1 MADESFILTLVG
13 QLDEKGTKDNI
24 ANTLNKINKEIGQNN
39 LGTIKIFDKNELD
52 RQGSLYLS
60 GISDIKK
67 QITELLKLDENTGVS
82 IAKIFDDNGAIAK
95 FKVSLQDAI
104 GVLREYNFERAKFS
118 DGTVGAVMTSGTG
131 VNPVIQVANGYNT
144 LNQNIQKASG
154 SVKVFTQE
162 SIDGLKKLETRVQQ
176 TNQIV
181 SKPNFDVS
189 NSWFAND
196 VGSIEEFAK
205 KYEQIVNKI
214 NGAPDITKMF
224 DNNNNILG
232 FTANITTAEGAVQ
245 QLKYRLTEVEND
257 FGGKDSF
264 FQFTGS
270 TVLDNAFTKQAE
282 AIGNLESK
290 VKSFKE
296 KLNDGVTFKFID
308 TTDTVNN
315 LQIVENIIQ
324 KLKTNVGLNNIVDIE
339 NLEKALGLIIETA
352 NETEKVEK
360 KKQSEI
366 DKTTTKINRQN
377 KQLETTRVLLES
389 WEKTKINPDSAS
401 FIGNSDKLEEVKTKL
416 QEVMKLR
423 SDLAKDNDG
432 KLIISDERMNKLTV
446 GLSELR
452 LLMSEARKE
461 SGQSIDRNESVTK
474 LARDIELATSKL
486 DAYIAKWKNMGVYSG
501 KLKADSEALKATLTT
516 KGDDGNY
523 LIKSSAELGNLN
535 KQIQI
540 YNNNAIEMQR
550 AAKGTKESVA
560 GSTQSLESQ
569 RKYLEL
575 TLISLKEYKREVTD
589 SSSLNPLQNN
599 ENLKE
604 AITLIELLEN
614 KLEVYKT
621 RNSKGEIISN
631 EKINQLVIDLAR
643 AKSTID
649 VFYDA
654 ETKLFSEQNTATKID
669 LYREKLT
676 TLEQKY
682 SEIIA
687 KSEEFRNAF
696 NSVKSGL
703 NGIKTP
709 EELKAWE
716 QEFKKMQEAA
726 KRTGAAL
733 KNAIKTDELSQKVDL
748 LRQQINAFE
757 QSNPRAA
764 NIYAEV
770 FERLK
775 KALDS
780 VANSGDLKKIQN
792 EFRSLKITI
801 DQAGVS
807 GKTFGQRMQDAF
819 KRMSSYLGVTSMMMY
834 TVRAVREII
843 NNVKELDTQMVRLRR
858 VTEETDTTYKNMFN
872 NAVKSAKELNT
883 SVKDIIES
891 TAEFAKLGFDTQ
903 TSAKLSELANMYN
916 RVGELGS
923 IETATKDL
931 VSAINGFKDLTA
943 DDAETIIDVM
953 DNIGNRF
960 PVAAKDLG
968 EILQRSSASLSEA
981 NNSMQEAVALGTA
994 GFAVT
999 QDAAKVGTALKTLS
1013 LRIRGATTQ
1022 LEQDGLDTEGMITAT
1037 ADLRKL
1043 VLASTGVDILEKDQQ
1058 TFRSTYE
1065 ILVDISKVWQDIG
1078 DLERSA
1084 LLQKLAG
1091 KQQAQVLA
1099 AILNNG
1105 EMLEQV
1111 YKEAMDSAGTAQA
1124 EQEKWADSVEAKMG
1138 RVSATFE
1145 SISANMLSSDT
1156 FKNALD
1162 TINRILDGIDALTK
1176 SGMGAIPVFT
1186 SLAGLMGTMGNG
1198 FFSFQNMNQ
1207 SKALIDAYNNSLS
1220 LSAAEQTKFQNSL
1233 AQTNPRFAAYVGNL
1247 NGAKAELKD
1256 YNSYLGKTAVST
1268 AWLTVKTVALN
1279 MAINAGIGAIIG
1291 LVTTGLSKLINHQ
1304 KEVNQTFVDA
1314 TSSVKN
1320 FIEPL
1325 DGYKEKIESVIK
1337 SDVDETDKLKQLNA
1351 VKDEL
1356 SEKYRREIDDIKNVA
1371 DARRILNDVIEE
1383 ETENELGKYYLE
1395 NNKNFKNQSSRLKSV
1410 GENVLNDN
1418 LLFGG
1423 KGKADI
1429 SEDIQKLFGVF
1440 DVYQNDSN
1448 YNIEANINGKN
1459 VFEYYD
1465 NLERAILKI
1474 DEIRNKSA
1482 KGLTKSEELLYKELT
1497 DRYNILKDIVD
1508 NDDFSIDD
1516 FNDSADAMARYYMS
1530 IVPRGTQST
1539 EEWKKSLFNLNEVAN
1554 DQFLKDAIENML
1566 DAIDA
1571 EERLADVSG
1580 KTVNPLAE
1588 LLSNL
1593 QKVGN
1598 TCEQVNEEIKTA
1610 DEQFEKLAKTIETN
1624 KDVDKFFSASDII
1637 EILELYPS
1645 LNDAILET
1653 SYGYKIEE
1661 EALESLREEKVSEKK
1676 TALQAQLDEA
1686 QGLLETTRTKLNLY
1700 QQELD
1705 GIKDVADAKVKLAE
1719 LDAKIA
1725 ALAPEAPHHRN
1736 SAKSELEAEK
1746 AKYQDFI
1753 DTTEALQEQQKEV
1766 DTLSIKLKVLGNVFD
1781 DVKDATKDQ
1790 TDELNKQKDELKEL
1804 TDEYKDAKK
1813 AIEDLIKLTM
1823 DMIKKNKELQKEA
1836 LKEQLDNFKKLID
1849 KKKELIKLEQDQY
1862 NFEKDL
1868 KEQNR
1873 DLLEIQQELDSLS
1886 IEGADYSLEDLKR
1899 KEELQKQYI
1908 EQSEKRDDF
1917 LYDHEVET
1925 RTKALEDEE
1934 EAFEDQINTQI
1945 KAIEDYLQHE
1955 GKIRSDAVDLI
1966 NGKSQEFYNDLLNYT
1981 MDYTST
1987 SRYEFDKLW
1996 SDAYDAILKYAGGE
2010 LDVDLALM
2018 NIIASMDNAD
2028 KKLKDI
2034 EKSIEDIKNATKD
2047 AKNAML
2053 EYQEVVSDT
2062 QAKFKQMY
2070 DSPIGPGL
2078 PNSPVYTRSQVQ
2090 MAMNPNNGIGLLDL
2104 MKLVKEKHHDGGIVG
2119 GNSSE
2124 HGEILA
2130 KLLKGE
2136 VVATE
2141 GQARQFME
2149 KTLPKLSGNSIT
2161 NNNSSLA
2168 PVINMGDIV
2177 INGNAD
2183 NNAIDKLKAI
2193 QKDITNSVL
2202 KAVNTQTNIFNGG
2215 RVRPV

>member
-1 MADESFILTLVG
+1 MKVQNKDESPYRHNIIMVSTLTKVESNRTNALKTV
-13 QLDEKGTKDNI
+13 
-24 ANTLNKINKEIGQNN
+24 
-39 LGTIKIFDKNELD
+39 
-52 RQGSLYLS
+52 SLRIQS
-60 GISDIKK
+60 AK
-67 QITELLKLDENTGVS
+67 
-82 IAKIFDDNGAIAK
+82 AKIE
-95 FKVSLQDAI
+95 DA
-104 GVLREYNFERAKFS
+104 GLDGEY
-118 DGTVGAVMTSGTG
+118 M
-131 VNPVIQVANGYNT
+131 
-144 LNQNIQKASG
+144 
-154 SVKVFTQE
+154 
-162 SIDGLKKLETRVQQ
+162 
-176 TNQIV
+176 
-181 SKPNFDVS
+181 
-189 NSWFAND
+189 
-196 VGSIEEFAK
+196 
-205 KYEQIVNKI
+205 
-214 NGAPDITKMF
+214 
-224 DNNNNILG
+224 
-232 FTANITTAEGAVQ
+232 
-245 QLKYRLTEVEND
+245 
-257 FGGKDSF
+257 
-264 FQFTGS
+264 
-270 TVLDNAFTKQAE
+270 
-282 AIGNLESK
+282 
-290 VKSFKE
+290 
-296 KLNDGVTFKFID
+296 
-308 TTDTVNN
+308 
-315 LQIVENIIQ
+315 
-324 KLKTNVGLNNIVDIE
+324 
-339 NLEKALGLIIETA
+339 
-352 NETEKVEK
+352 
-360 KKQSEI
+360 
-366 DKTTTKINRQN
+366 
-377 KQLETTRVLLES
+377 
-389 WEKTKINPDSAS
+389 
-401 FIGNSDKLEEVKTKL
+401 
-416 QEVMKLR
+416 
-423 SDLAKDNDG
+423 
-432 KLIISDERMNKLTV
+432 
-446 GLSELR
+446 
-452 LLMSEARKE
+452 
-461 SGQSIDRNESVTK
+461 
-474 LARDIELATSKL
+474 
-486 DAYIAKWKNMGVYSG
+486 
-501 KLKADSEALKATLTT
+501 
-516 KGDDGNY
+516 
-523 LIKSSAELGNLN
+523 
-535 KQIQI
+535 
-540 YNNNAIEMQR
+540 
-550 AAKGTKESVA
+550 
-560 GSTQSLESQ
+560 
-569 RKYLEL
+569 
-575 TLISLKEYKREVTD
+575 
-589 SSSLNPLQNN
+589 
-599 ENLKE
+599 
-604 AITLIELLEN
+604 
-614 KLEVYKT
+614 
-621 RNSKGEIISN
+621 
-631 EKINQLVIDLAR
+631 
-643 AKSTID
+643 
-649 VFYDA
+649 
-654 ETKLFSEQNTATKID
+654 
-669 LYREKLT
+669 
-676 TLEQKY
+676 
-682 SEIIA
+682 
-687 KSEEFRNAF
+687 
-696 NSVKSGL
+696 
-703 NGIKTP
+703 
-709 EELKAWE
+709 
-716 QEFKKMQEAA
+716 
-726 KRTGAAL
+726 
-733 KNAIKTDELSQKVDL
+733 
-748 LRQQINAFE
+748 
-757 QSNPRAA
+757 
-764 NIYAEV
+764 
-770 FERLK
+770 
-775 KALDS
+775 
-780 VANSGDLKKIQN
+780 
-792 EFRSLKITI
+792 
-801 DQAGVS
+801 
-807 GKTFGQRMQDAF
+807 
-819 KRMSSYLGVTSMMMY
+819 
-834 TVRAVREII
+834 
-843 NNVKELDTQMVRLRR
+843 
-858 VTEETDTTYKNMFN
+858 
-872 NAVKSAKELNT
+872 
-883 SVKDIIES
+883 IES
-891 TAEFAKLGFDTQ
+891 TAE
-903 TSAKLSELANMYN
+903 
-916 RVGELGS
+916 
-923 IETATKDL
+923 
-931 VSAINGFKDLTA
+931 
-943 DDAETIIDVM
+943 
-953 DNIGNRF
+953 
-960 PVAAKDLG
+960 
-968 EILQRSSASLSEA
+968 
-981 NNSMQEAVALGTA
+981 
-994 GFAVT
+994 
-999 QDAAKVGTALKTLS
+999 
-1013 LRIRGATTQ
+1013 
-1022 LEQDGLDTEGMITAT
+1022 
-1037 ADLRKL
+1037 LRKL
-1043 VLASTGVDILEKDQQ
+1043 ILASTGVDILEKDQK

-1065 ILVDISKVWQDIG
+1065 ILLDISKVWQDI
-1078 DLERSA
+1078 DDITKNSV
-1084 LLQKLAG
+1084 LQKIAG
-1091 KQQAQVLA
+1091 KQQSNIVS

-1105 EMLEQV
+1105 ELLEQV

-1124 EQEKWADSVEAKMG
+1124 EQEKWSDSVEAKMG

-1220 LSAAEQTKFQNSL
+1220 LSAVEQTKFQNSL

-1371 DARRILNDVIEE
+1371 DARRILNDVIEK
-1383 ETENELGKYYLE
+1383 ETNNELGKYYLE

-1465 NLERAILKI
+1465 NLEQAILKI

-1508 NDDFSIDD
+1508 SKELSKDD
-1516 FNDSADAMARYYMS
+1516 FNDSAETMARYYMS

-1539 EEWKKSLFNLNEVAN
+1539 EEWKKSLFDLNEIAN
-1554 DQFLKDAIENML
+1554 NQFLKDAIENML

-1571 EERLADVSG
+1571 EERLADVSE

-1661 EALESLREEKVSEKK
+1661 EALESLREEKVSEKR

-1686 QGLLETTRTKLNLY
+1686 QGLLETTRTKLDLY
-1700 QQELD
+1700 KQELD

-1753 DTTEALQEQQKEV
+1753 DTTEALQKQQKEV
-1766 DTLSIKLKVLGNVFD
+1766 DTLGIKLKVLGNVFD

-1813 AIEDLIKLTM
+1813 AIEDLIKQTM
-1823 DMIKKNKELQKEA
+1823 AMIKKNLELEKENLKTQIDNYKKIADKRKEYIDS
-1836 LKEQLDNFKKLID
+1836 LKEEKEFKDDLAD
-1849 KKKELIKLEQDQY
+1849 K
-1862 NFEKDL
+1862 NKDL
-1868 KEQNR
+1868 LK
-1873 DLLEIQQELDSLS
+1873 IQQELDTLS
-1886 IEGADYSLEDLKR
+1886 VEGVEYSLEDLKR
-1899 KEELQKQYI
+1899 KAELEDQLA
-1908 EQSEKRDDF
+1908 EKSKDREDF
-1917 LYDHEVET
+1917 LFNHEIDTRKDAIDKETEAYTESLET
-1925 RTKALEDEE
+1925 RIKELE
-1934 EAFEDQINTQI
+1934 NVLN
-1945 KAIEDYLQHE
+1945 KE
-1955 GKIRSDAVDLI
+1955 GLIRQQAVDLI
-1966 NGKSQEFYNDLLNYT
+1966 NGKSEQFYNDLMNYT
-1981 MDYTST
+1981 LTYTDM
-1987 SRYEFDKLW
+1987 SRYELNKLW

-2034 EKSIEDIKNATKD
+2034 EKSIENIKNATKD
-2047 AKNAML
+2047 AQKAML

-2070 DSPIGPGL
+2070 DSPIGAGL

-2177 INGNAD
+2177 INGDAD
-2183 NNAIDKLKAI
+2183 NNAINKLKVM
-2193 QKDITNSVL
+2193 QKDITDSVL
-2202 KAVNTQTNIFNGG
+2202 KAVNTQTSIFNGG